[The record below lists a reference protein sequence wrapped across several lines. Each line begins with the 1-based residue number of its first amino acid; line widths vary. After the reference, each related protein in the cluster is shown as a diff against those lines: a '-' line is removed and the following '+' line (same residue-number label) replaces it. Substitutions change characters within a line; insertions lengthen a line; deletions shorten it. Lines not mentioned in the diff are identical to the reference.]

1 VLVADGTQE
10 NPLLT
15 TLKTPEV
22 DAAMMALEVVHKA
35 VIAEDVYLFELAF
48 AGGQPLPD
56 FTAGSHVTVVTPNG
70 MTRRY
75 SLCNA
80 PGDLDRYS
88 IAVKL
93 NRQGLGG
100 SKSMVE
106 QVHAGDTLRVS
117 QPQNYFSID
126 ESAQSHLLI
135 AGGIGIT
142 PILSMARVLLARQA
156 NFRIVYATRSAQQ
169 TAFLEIFSNAPFKS
183 RTLLHH
189 DHGDR
194 AQSLDLL
201 ALLANP
207 AKQASVYCC
216 GPRPL
221 MQAVREQTRHWPA
234 GSVHF
239 EDFGSSAPAE
249 PVQDGPFV
257 VRLVRSGVTIA
268 VPTGVSI
275 LQALRNE
282 GISVPS
288 SCESGTCGSCRTALL
303 AGVAEHRDYVL
314 DEEDH
319 DKEIMIC
326 VSRAQSPL
334 LELDL

>member
-1 VLVADGTQE
+1 L
-10 NPLLT
+10 PT
-15 TLKTPEV
+15 TLQSPEV
-22 DAAMMALEVVHKA
+22 DTTMMALEVVHKA
-35 VIAEDVYLFELAF
+35 AIAEDVYLFELAF
-48 AGGQPLPD
+48 AGGQPLPG

-80 PGDLDRYS
+80 PGDLNRYS

-93 NRQGLGG
+93 DRQGLGG

-117 QPQNYFSID
+117 QPQNYFAID
-126 ESAQSHLLI
+126 ESAESHLLI

-156 NFRIVYATRSAQQ
+156 NFRIVYATRSPEH
-169 TAFLEIFSNAPFKS
+169 TAFLDLFSTAPLKS

-201 ALLANP
+201 PVLANP
-207 AKQASVYCC
+207 ANQAHVYCC

-221 MQAVREQTRHWPA
+221 MQAVREQTHHWPA

-239 EDFGSSAPAE
+239 EDFGTSVAVEPA
-249 PVQDGPFV
+249 QDGPFL
-257 VRLVRSGVTIA
+257 VRLVRSAVTVE
-268 VPTGVSI
+268 VPAGVSI
-275 LQALRNE
+275 LQALRNQ

-288 SCESGTCGSCRTALL
+288 SCESGTCGSCRTGLL

>member
-1 VLVADGTQE
+1 MPTTLE
-10 NPLLT
+10 NPN
-15 TLKTPEV
+15 V
-22 DAAMMALEVVHKA
+22 DAAMMPLEVVHKA
-35 VIAEDVYLFELAF
+35 AIAEDVYLFELAF
-48 AGGQPLPD
+48 LGRQPLPA

-80 PGDLDRYS
+80 PGDLGRYQ

-93 NRQGLGG
+93 DTQGLGG

-106 QVHAGDTLRVS
+106 QVHAGDILLVS
-117 QPQNYFSID
+117 PPQNYFAID
-126 ESAQSHLLI
+126 EGADSHLLI

-142 PILSMARVLLARQA
+142 PILSMAHALQARQA
-156 NFRIVYATRSAQQ
+156 DFRIVYATRSPRH
-169 TAFLEIFSNAPFKS
+169 TAFLDIFSGFSFKS

-194 AQSLDLL
+194 AKSLDLVPVL
-201 ALLANP
+201 ASP
-207 AKQASVYCC
+207 ASRAHVYCC

-221 MQAVREQTRHWPA
+221 MQAVREQTRHWPT

-239 EDFGSSAPAE
+239 EDFGSSVPAE
-249 PVQDGPFV
+249 PVQDGSFS
-257 VRLVRSGVTIA
+257 VRLVRSAVTVE
-268 VPTGVSI
+268 VPAGVSI
-275 LQALRNE
+275 LQALRNQ
-282 GISVPS
+282 GVSVPS
-288 SCESGTCGSCRTALL
+288 SCESGTCGSCRTGLL
-303 AGVAEHRDYVL
+303 AGVAQHRDYVL
-314 DEEDH
+314 DEDDH